1 VGARPEPV
9 ALVAGGSGIVP
20 LMAMIRTPAR
30 LARRVPVPS
39 TLGPNQVQSSADQ
52 PRARVM
58 YTQRQVVKVA
68 DMQVTPAG
76 PAERAVLRVSAVLA
90 AGIAG

>member
-1 VGARPEPV
+1 
-9 ALVAGGSGIVP
+9 
-20 LMAMIRTPAR
+20 
-30 LARRVPVPS
+30 VPS

-52 PRARVM
+52 PRDRVM
-58 YTQRQVVKVA
+58 YPRRRVVKVA
-68 DMQVTPAG
+68 NMHVTPAG

>member
-1 VGARPEPV
+1 
-9 ALVAGGSGIVP
+9 
-20 LMAMIRTPAR
+20 MY
-30 LARRVPVPS
+30 
-39 TLGPNQVQSSADQ
+39 
-52 PRARVM
+52 PR
-58 YTQRQVVKVA
+58 RQVVKVA